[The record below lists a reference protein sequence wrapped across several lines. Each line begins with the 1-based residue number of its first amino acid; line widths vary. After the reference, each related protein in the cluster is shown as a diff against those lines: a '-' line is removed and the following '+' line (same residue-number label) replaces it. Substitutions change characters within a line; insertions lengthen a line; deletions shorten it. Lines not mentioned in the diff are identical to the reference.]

1 MAFIT
6 LKCPSCGAALDIDDS
21 RELAFCSYCGT
32 KMVQEKTVIEHRGTV
47 SVDGIA
53 TKKNLIQRA
62 SVYLKDGDFFN
73 AEIYFNRTLDTDPKC
88 SQAYWGL
95 LLCKYKSKN
104 NTEFV
109 SNAVYVRKEL
119 KSNTEFLNACDTAT
133 EEELAI
139 YKKME
144 SIVLNGIIKS
154 VNEEKGL
161 AAQFFKF
168 KKNIGILATVKRVS
182 IVCSAITSLLTLIG
196 ISSGGVGITLF
207 FAVLWAISVFGIVY
221 GFIMSKDYVKKIND
235 CYSKLRKFPDYKTK
249 YVFVLQPLWSKS
261 EMAKLKYSLRKRWWL
276 WLIAAFIIIGLF
288 GAIFDLTE
296 ETSSS
301 NQTSS
306 PVYVDEVES
315 HT

>member
-73 AEIYFNRTLDTDPKC
+73 AEIYFNKTLDADPKC

-95 LLCKYKSKN
+95 LLCKYRSKN

-119 KSNTEFLNACDTAT
+119 KSNTEFLNACETAT

-144 SIVLNGIIKS
+144 GIVLNGIIKS

-161 AAQFFKF
+161 A
-168 KKNIGILATVKRVS
+168 
-182 IVCSAITSLLTLIG
+182 
-196 ISSGGVGITLF
+196 TLF
-207 FAVLWAISVFGIVY
+207 FKLKKSINTLNIIKKVSIISTVAFGLLILLGGIIGGTVGAFIFIFLTVIAAFGIVFS
-221 GFIMSKDYVKKIND
+221 FIKSKEYVQKINE
-235 CYSKLRKFPDYKTK
+235 CYSKLRKFIDYKTK
-249 YVFVLQPLWSKS
+249 YVFLQQPLWGKSKIES
-261 EMAKLKYSLRKRWWL
+261 FKKWGGLV
-276 WLIAAFIIIGLF
+276 FIGYIFLCIVCASF
-288 GAIFDLTE
+288 TMGA
-296 ETSSS
+296 
-301 NQTSS
+301 
-306 PVYVDEVES
+306 
-315 HT
+315 